1 MRTAKTGP
9 DLRLSSDK
17 KDNKTCSKTTGHLE
31 VAAYKTVT
39 VESQKHL

>member
-9 DLRLSSDK
+9 DLKLSLNE
-17 KDNKTCSKTTGHLE
+17 KDNKTFSETTEHLE

-39 VESQKHL
+39 VES